1 MELRFRDHASFHRAA
16 LGMTAGSALF
26 GFAAAVFGPHMSVT
40 MTAPIVGGVLGIG
53 TGAAFAYGARA
64 WRISAAMCAAAIIVI
79 AGSGAIGAVP
89 AWQALVA
96 SSLAVGISIAIGQRG
111 VRAVG
116 SMLVGMAVAMLAM
129 WTALRVTH
137 AQRTE
142 TWSLIGRD
150 VVAAGAMGIV
160 GVLAMLPRHL
170 ELISDPVRMAV
181 QRLPAELD
189 SEVRSLCGR
198 AVEIWNATKDKH
210 GDSGANVA
218 LVRDGVLKALEVA
231 AKSTAIGAQ
240 RTAGTTDDELARR
253 IAELDTRVA
262 AATDAEIE
270 SQYRAARSAL
280 ADQQRYRDGIRKNRE
295 RLVARLHNHVAALEK
310 FQLAAGGMANASE
323 LTSSVEA
330 SSAAL
335 GDDVASAS

>member
-26 GFAAAVFGPHMSVT
+26 GFAASVFGSVT
-40 MTAPIVGGVLGIG
+40 TAPLVGGVLGIG
-53 TGAAFAYGARA
+53 AGAAFAYGARA

-89 AWQALVA
+89 VWQALVA
-96 SSLAVGISIAIGQRG
+96 SSLAVGISLAIGQRG

-116 SMLVGMAVAMLAM
+116 SMLVGMAITMLAM

-170 ELISDPVRMAV
+170 ELISDPIRVAV
-181 QRLPAELD
+181 SRLPAELD

-198 AVEIWNATKDKH
+198 AVEIWNATKAKH
-210 GDSGANVA
+210 GESGANVA

-231 AKSTAIGAQ
+231 AKSTEIGAQ
-240 RTAGTTDDELARR
+240 RTAGTSDDELARR
-253 IAELDTRVA
+253 IAELDTRI
-262 AATDAEIE
+262 AATTDSEIE
-270 SQYRAARSAL
+270 SQYRAARTAL
-280 ADQQRYRDGIRKNRE
+280 ADQQRYRDGIRKSRE

-310 FQLAAGGMANASE
+310 FQLAAENASE
-323 LTSSVEA
+323 LTNSNAE
-330 SSAAL
+330 L
-335 GDDVASAS
+335 DASA